1 MKPHGDVRAGFRRG
15 IYTRVL
21 RARMGLLSKGKQ
33 QSYSAAKPA
42 ACLAEED
49 ELEDELPQNSS
60 GSAAPEVQK
69 MPILSGFS
77 AGGAEGGRTPD
88 LLIAKKEADA
98 AGIADATAMGVTS
111 IPTARA
117 RLIRRRGIRA
127 AWRKGD
133 STPARSQCVAA
144 LAPARSPSGRP
155 RAFRA

>member
-1 MKPHGDVRAGFRRG
+1 MVCCTIPRSTELIYAARYSARMKIVGANTTDRGLFNPPSGHSCKGFSNTTCDRDRAMKPHGDVRAGFRRG

-60 GSAAPEVQK
+60 GSAAPKAQK
-69 MPILSGFS
+69 VPILSGFL

-88 LLIAKKEADA
+88 LLIANEALSQLSY
-98 AGIADATAMGVTS
+98 G
-111 IPTARA
+111 
-117 RLIRRRGIRA
+117 
-127 AWRKGD
+127 
-133 STPARSQCVAA
+133 PA
-144 LAPARSPSGRP
+144 
-155 RAFRA
+155 